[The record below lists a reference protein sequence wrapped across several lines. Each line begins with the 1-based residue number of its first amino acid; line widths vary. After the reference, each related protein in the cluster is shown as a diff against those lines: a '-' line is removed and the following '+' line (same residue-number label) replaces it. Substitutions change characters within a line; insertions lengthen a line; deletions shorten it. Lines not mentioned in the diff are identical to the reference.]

1 MTGDGVIRGG
11 GEGEGGIERTI
22 KWDGWDVNMGSLPEG
37 VLNERR
43 GC

>member
-1 MTGDGVIRGG
+1 MGDGVRGWGG
-11 GEGEGGIERTI
+11 GRY
-22 KWDGWDVNMGSLPEG
+22 WDGWDVNIGSLPEG

>member
-1 MTGDGVIRGG
+1 MGVRV
-11 GEGEGGIERTI
+11 RVRVRVRI

-37 VLNERR
+37 VLNEKR

>member
-1 MTGDGVIRGG
+1 MTGDGVRGG
-11 GEGEGGIERTI
+11 GGIEHTI

>member
-1 MTGDGVIRGG
+1 MTGDRVMGG
-11 GEGEGGIERTI
+11 GGEGGIEHTI
-22 KWDGWDVNMGSLPEG
+22 KWDEWDVNMGSLPEG

>member
-1 MTGDGVIRGG
+1 MGWVGG
-11 GEGEGGIERTI
+11 GGRAVIEHTI
-22 KWDGWDVNMGSLPEG
+22 KGDGWDVNMGSLPEG